1 MARSKA
7 KLFWRVILVL
17 SLLSPFVFLSSA
29 LRPWVSS
36 SGALLLAQEVI
47 YPFEYVWDVG
57 TRFGSGVFRH
67 YIDLTNVSEE
77 NTRLTKEISVMK
89 SNMLD
94 YDEKQNEI
102 TRLRSL
108 LGFAQH
114 FKGTHIIAEIVGSQ
128 VYPSFKT
135 MRISKGKLDGVRVG
149 MPVVT
154 AEGVVGRIIRS
165 GQKFSDVH
173 LLVDTNFNIDVLVQR
188 TRIRGVLKG
197 ADNDTVLKLNRRVE
211 VRIGDTLVTSGIIGG
226 FSKGLPIGKVVRIS
240 YESDNI
246 SQAITV
252 EPWVNFD
259 RIEEVI
265 VLENHDR
272 ELQKI
277 METAGE
283 DWLNKPFH
291 ENETAGG

>member
-7 KLFWRVILVL
+7 KIFWRVILVA
-17 SLLSPFVFLSSA
+17 SLLSPFVFLSSS

-36 SGALLLAQEVI
+36 SHGLLLAQEI
-47 YPFEYVWDVG
+47 LYPFEYIWDGG
-57 TRFGSGVFRH
+57 TRIIFAVWNH
-67 YIDLTNVSEE
+67 YIDLTRVSET
-77 NTRLTKEISVMK
+77 NTRLDKEISVLK
-89 SNMLD
+89 SQMLD

-102 TRLRSL
+102 ARLRAL
-108 LGFAQH
+108 FEFAQH
-114 FKGTHIIAEIVGSQ
+114 FQRTHIVAEIVGSQ
-128 VYPSFKT
+128 AYPSFKT
-135 MRISKGKLDGVRVG
+135 MRISKGKQDGVQIG

-154 AEGVVGRIIRS
+154 AEGVVGRVIRA
-165 GQKFSDVH
+165 GLKFADVH
-173 LLVDTNFNIDVLVQR
+173 LLIDTNFNIDILLQR

-197 ADNDTVLKLNRRVE
+197 SDNDCVIKLNRRVE

-226 FSKGLPIGKVVRIS
+226 FSKGLPIGKVIRIA

-246 SQAITV
+246 SQTITV

-265 VLENHDR
+265 VLENHDK

-283 DWLNKPFH
+283 DWLNKPFG
-291 ENETAGG
+291 ENEQAGG

>member
-1 MARSKA
+1 MARNKA
-7 KLFWRVILVL
+7 KIFWRVVLVF
-17 SLLSPFVFLSSA
+17 SFLSPFVFLSST

-36 SGALLLAQEVI
+36 SSATLLAQEII
-47 YPFEYVWDVG
+47 YPFEYVWDSG
-57 TRFGSGVFRH
+57 TRLISGVWNH
-67 YIDLTNVSEE
+67 YIDLTDVSEQ
-77 NTRLTKEISVMK
+77 NTKLTKEISVLK
-89 SNMLD
+89 SQMLD
-94 YDEKQNEI
+94 YDEKQTEI
-102 TRLRSL
+102 GRLRSL

-114 FKGTHIIAEIVGSQ
+114 FQGTHIIAEIVGSQ
-128 VYPSFKT
+128 SYPNFKT
-135 MRISKGKLDGVRVG
+135 MRISKGKADGVRIG

-154 AEGVVGRIIRS
+154 AEGVVGRVIRS
-165 GQKFSDVH
+165 GQKFADVH

-197 ADNDTVLKLNRRVE
+197 SENDCVLKLNRRVE

-226 FSKGLPIGKVVRIS
+226 FSKGLPIGKVVRIA

-246 SQAITV
+246 SQTITV

-265 VLENHDR
+265 VLENHDK

-283 DWLNKPFH
+283 DWLNKPFR

>member
-1 MARSKA
+1 MARNKA
-7 KLFWRVILVL
+7 KIFWRVVLVL

-36 SGALLLAQEVI
+36 SSALLVAQEVL
-47 YPFEYVWDVG
+47 YPFEYVWNSG
-57 TRFGSGVFRH
+57 TRLVSGLWNQYF
-67 YIDLTNVSEE
+67 DLTDVA
-77 NTRLTKEISVMK
+77 K
-89 SNMLD
+89 SNTKLLKELSVLKSQMLD
-94 YDEKQNEI
+94 YEEKQNEI
-102 TRLRSL
+102 GRLRSL

-114 FKGTHIIAEIVGSQ
+114 FEGTHIIAEIVGSQ
-128 VYPSFKT
+128 AYPSFKT
-135 MRISKGKLDGVRVG
+135 MRISKGKRDGVRVG

-154 AEGVVGRIIRS
+154 AEGVVGRIIRA

-173 LLVDTNFNIDVLVQR
+173 LLVDTNFNIDVLLQR

-197 ADNDTVLKLNRRVE
+197 SDDETVLKLNRRVE

-226 FSKGLPIGKVVRIS
+226 FSKGLPIGKVVRIA

-246 SQAITV
+246 SQTVTV
-252 EPWVNFD
+252 EPWVRFD

-265 VLENHDR
+265 VLENHDK

-283 DWLNKPFH
+283 DWLNKPFQ

>member
-1 MARSKA
+1 MARSKT
-7 KLFWRVILVL
+7 KIVWRVILVL
-17 SLLSPFVFLSSA
+17 SLLSPFVFLSST

-36 SGALLLAQEVI
+36 SSAMLVLQEVI
-47 YPFEYVWDVG
+47 YPFEYVWDSG
-57 TRFGSGVFRH
+57 TRLIAGVWNH

-77 NTRLTKEISVMK
+77 NAKLAVEISVLK
-89 SNMLD
+89 SQMLD
-94 YDEKQNEI
+94 YEEKQNEI
-102 TRLRSL
+102 GRLRAL
-108 LGFAQH
+108 HGFAQH
-114 FKGTHIIAEIVGSQ
+114 FQGTHIIAEIVGSQ
-128 VYPSFKT
+128 VYPSFRT
-135 MRISKGKLDGVRVG
+135 MRISKGKADGVRIG

-173 LLVDTNFNIDVLVQR
+173 LLVDTNFNIDILLQR

-197 ADNDTVLKLNRRVE
+197 SENDCILKLNRRVE

-226 FSKGLPIGKVVRIS
+226 FSKGLPIGKVVRIA

-246 SQAITV
+246 SQTITV

-265 VLENHDR
+265 VLENHDK

-283 DWLNKPFH
+283 DWLNKPFRD
-291 ENETAGG
+291 NETAGG

>member
-7 KLFWRVILVL
+7 KVFWRVILVA
-17 SLLSPFVFLSSA
+17 SLLSPFVFLSST

-36 SGALLLAQEVI
+36 SHGLLLAQEI
-47 YPFEYVWDVG
+47 LYPFEYVWDSG
-57 TRFGSGVFRH
+57 TRIISGVWNH
-67 YIDLTNVSEE
+67 YIHLTQVSET
-77 NTRLTKEISVMK
+77 NTRLDKEISVLK
-89 SNMLD
+89 SQMLD

-102 TRLRSL
+102 GRLREL
-108 LGFAQH
+108 FGFAQH
-114 FKGTHIIAEIVGSQ
+114 YQGTHIVAEIVGSQ
-128 VYPSFKT
+128 SYPSFKT
-135 MRISKGKLDGVRVG
+135 MRISKGKQAGVRVG

-154 AEGVVGRIIRS
+154 AEGVVGRVIRA
-165 GQKFSDVH
+165 GLKFADVH
-173 LLVDTNFNIDVLVQR
+173 LLIDTNFNIDILLQR

-197 ADNDTVLKLNRRVE
+197 SDSDCMLKLNRRVE

-226 FSKGLPIGKVVRIS
+226 FSKGLPIGKVIRIA

-246 SQAITV
+246 SQTITV

-265 VLENHDR
+265 VLENHDK

-283 DWLNKPFH
+283 DWLNKPFI
-291 ENETAGG
+291 ENEQAGG

>member
-7 KLFWRVILVL
+7 KIFWRVVLVA
-17 SLLSPFVFLSSA
+17 SLLSPFVFLSST

-36 SGALLLAQEVI
+36 SNGLLVAQEI
-47 YPFEYVWDVG
+47 LYPFEYVWDSG
-57 TRFGSGVFRH
+57 TRLISGVWSH
-67 YIDLTNVSEE
+67 YIDLTDAAAE
-77 NTRLTKEISVMK
+77 NTRLKKEISVFK
-89 SNMLD
+89 SQMLD

-102 TRLRSL
+102 VRLRSL
-108 LGFAQH
+108 IGFAQH
-114 FKGTHIIAEIVGSQ
+114 FQGTHIVAEIVGSQ
-128 VYPSFKT
+128 EYPSFKT
-135 MRISKGKLDGVRVG
+135 MRISKGKQDGIRIG

-154 AEGVVGRIIRS
+154 AEGVVGRVIRA
-165 GQKFSDVH
+165 GMKFADVH
-173 LLVDTNFNIDVLVQR
+173 LLIDTNFNIDILLQR

-197 ADNDTVLKLNRRVE
+197 SDNDAVLKLNRRVE

-226 FSKGLPIGKVVRIS
+226 FSKGLPIGKVIRIA

-246 SQAITV
+246 SQTITV

-265 VLENHDR
+265 VLENHDK

-283 DWLNKPFH
+283 DWLNKPFN
-291 ENETAGG
+291 ENEQGAG